1 MLFYNDDGNS
11 VGYLASSIEPYHI
24 QDKGIGLLTTSEAS
38 GFSGFSKETLEF
50 LDQVHRNNSK
60 PWFEEHRDTYERF
73 LLHPLRSLAADLSSI
88 ISRIDPEIE
97 TNPLRVVSRIHRPI
111 ATSVFSHDKSLYKGS
126 MWLTFR
132 RRIEEWQDSPAFY
145 FEISPDSYRYGMGY
159 YAVSRETMDALRR
172 LIEKK
177 PALLRKHLAAIKGI
191 PGMTIE
197 GQAYKRPLNPAIVPD
212 RGVGNNY
219 PWH

>member
-1 MLFYNDDGNS
+1 
-11 VGYLASSIEPYHI
+11 
-24 QDKGIGLLTTSEAS
+24 
-38 GFSGFSKETLEF
+38 
-50 LDQVHRNNSK
+50 
-60 PWFEEHRDTYERF
+60 
-73 LLHPLRSLAADLSSI
+73 
-88 ISRIDPEIE
+88 
-97 TNPLRVVSRIHRPI
+97 
-111 ATSVFSHDKSLYKGS
+111 